1 MRRLQPVLWTKGT
14 LLSPQHLQLQ
24 DRFTEDTLQFWLE
37 ALAFSP
43 WGFSELQLDQEA
55 LGSGLISISSAS
67 GIFRDGLLFEIP
79 SADPA
84 PPAKPLAEHFSPGQS
99 SLDVYL
105 AIPHYREGGH
115 NIATANG
122 TTNARYI
129 AASLIAQDEL
139 QSGREKPVL
148 VARKE
153 FRLLLES
160 ESRQGYSTL
169 RIARVNR
176 TPAGVFRVDPAFV
189 PPLLDLAASPYLMT
203 IARRLFEILGARS
216 TELADSRRRK
226 NESLADFTS
235 SDIAS
240 FWMLYTLNTH
250 YPRIRHIL
258 ESRRGHP
265 EALFSAMA
273 TIASALTT
281 LSPDVHPRDLPV
293 YDHDDL
299 SGCFTTLDTKLRNLL
314 DAALPKTHATFSLKQ
329 AQASIYAAS
338 LAEDRFFQKT
348 RFYLG
353 IRADMD
359 HGELIR
365 KTPQFVKVAAATH
378 IENMVRHALPAL
390 PLTHS
395 QRPPAN
401 LPVKPDFEYFSIAQ
415 SGQVWEAMT
424 RARNVAAYVPADF
437 PGVELELV
445 VLF

>member
-1 MRRLQPVLWTKGT
+1 M
-14 LLSPQHLQLQ
+14 
-24 DRFTEDTLQFWLE
+24 
-37 ALAFSP
+37 
-43 WGFSELQLDQEA
+43 
-55 LGSGLISISSAS
+55 
-67 GIFRDGLLFEIP
+67 P

-84 PPAKPLAEHFSPGQS
+84 PPAKPLAEHFTPEQS
-99 SLDVYL
+99 TVDVYL
-105 AIPHYREGGH
+105 SIPHYREGGY
-115 NIATANG
+115 NIAAASG
-122 TTNARYI
+122 AGGGARYM
-129 AASLIAQDEL
+129 AASVVAQDEL
-139 QSGREKPVL
+139 HSGREKRVQ

-153 FRLLLES
+153 FRLLMES

-169 RIARVNR
+169 RIARVVR
-176 TPAGVFRVDPAFV
+176 TPAGVFRLDPAFV
-189 PPLLDLAASPYLMT
+189 PPLVDLGASPYLMT
-203 IARRLFEILGARS
+203 IARRLIEILGARS
-216 TELADSRRRK
+216 TELADARRRK

-250 YPRIRHIL
+250 YPLIRHIL
-258 ESRRGHP
+258 ESRQGHP
-265 EALFSAMA
+265 ERLFNAMA
-273 TIASALTT
+273 TLASALTA

-299 SGCFTTLDTKLRNLL
+299 SGCFTTLDAKLRSLM
-314 DAALPKTHATFSLKQ
+314 DATLPKTHATFPLKQ

-338 LAEDRFFQKT
+338 LAEDRYFQKT
-348 RFYLG
+348 RLYLG
-353 IRADMD
+353 IRADID